1 MIRCRGLSNY
11 IQLPIFR
18 LQRLK
23 RGIWLC
29 LGKGLCPAASPPIET
44 IWNNWSITSG
54 ESVESMRMKAFGA
67 RLWSILLDK
76 KTTSVTIDSVGSPVQ
91 FSVLGSRE
99 FHSFDVLLTTGA
111 LLLKLKRCSRSL
123 EALSV
128 TQQLLLFQP
137 TFFSFNEPSCSIS
150 ARRASFSSGTCQT
163 LLLASFFHLSAFL
176 QKNDKAEDLSHTAG
190 HIQ

>member
-1 MIRCRGLSNY
+1 
-11 IQLPIFR
+11 
-18 LQRLK
+18 
-23 RGIWLC
+23 
-29 LGKGLCPAASPPIET
+29 
-44 IWNNWSITSG
+44 
-54 ESVESMRMKAFGA
+54 MRMKAFGA
-67 RLWSILLDK
+67 QLWSILLEK

-123 EALSV
+123 EALSD

-163 LLLASFFHLSAFL
+163 VLLASFFHLSACL
-176 QKNDKAEDLSHTAG
+176 QQNDKAEDLSHTAG